1 MTDYSTTNAASDLL
15 PNVQITF
22 RDDLTQPELRRTV
35 ERSVATLA
43 ARSAEAVAQVR
54 AAEAERAKLVA
65 ALNAPFMKLIKED
78 PAANKALDDLRTR
91 QLIDLDSTNALR
103 GERPH
108 TETNDA
114 VTVPL
119 GEVRVLAARPPYDF
133 SWSWFNPQ
141 GSPPFSQ
148 QLSNPSGHVG
158 LDARSGAGGASGFV
172 EAHAGFGVI
181 LRTDSVVT
189 ATGGPS
195 E

>member
-108 TETNDA
+108 TETTA
-114 VTVPL
+114 L
-119 GEVRVLAARPPYDF
+119 
-133 SWSWFNPQ
+133 
-141 GSPPFSQ
+141 SPS
-148 QLSNPSGHVG
+148 H
-158 LDARSGAGGASGFV
+158 
-172 EAHAGFGVI
+172 
-181 LRTDSVVT
+181 
-189 ATGGPS
+189 
-195 E
+195 